1 LEPSQIYALDRL
13 GLEWNPWEKKWITL
27 ICSKKS
33 SVCTSPYTP
42 ALNSFSH
49 QQEVL
54 VLFEELLMGIVVVD
68 LKQAGVNYNI
78 EVATDVAVTPH
89 DDMYW
94 RQCFH
99 HQIIMKR
106 GLKVNPYALRWE
118 FMIWFFQTHQN
129 Q

>member
-1 LEPSQIYALDRL
+1 
-13 GLEWNPWEKKWITL
+13 
-27 ICSKKS
+27 
-33 SVCTSPYTP
+33 
-42 ALNSFSH
+42 
-49 QQEVL
+49 
-54 VLFEELLMGIVVVD
+54 MGIVVVD
-68 LKQAGVNYNI
+68 IKQAGVNYNI

-94 RQCFH
+94 RQYFH
-99 HQIIMKR
+99 HQIIIER